1 MTSATAVD
9 GLPVRLSLDDLSRL
23 IDAVEGTA
31 HLDTTTEEQ
40 QHTDQ
45 LLHRLVT
52 AFQNH
57 PTRQTSLFQ

>member
-1 MTSATAVD
+1 M
-9 GLPVRLSLDDLSRL
+9 GQRLNLSLDDISRL
-23 IDAVEGTA
+23 IDGLEGTA
-31 HLDTTTEEQ
+31 DLDTTTEEQ

-45 LLHRLVT
+45 LLRRLVT